1 MGNICAMALTEADVR
16 RHADAALARGRAA
29 LWPVTQAAIAA
40 GLAWYIAYDALGHPQ
55 PFFAPIAAAISL
67 SASVGRRWRNAA
79 QMVLGV
85 TLGIGVAEAVVA
97 VAGTGVFPI
106 AAVVLLAM
114 GLAAMLNSM
123 PMFVNQ
129 AGASAVLVV
138 ALRSGGVGGERLV
151 DALIGGA
158 SALLVSLVL
167 FPPRPRPLLASAI
180 RNALAGVARALAGA
194 AGALES
200 GQPKDA
206 EWMLATTQSVHAQ
219 LVSLTG
225 ARTTAADI
233 VQFAPL
239 RRRDRAQVAR
249 ADVRAAHVA
258 LLANTALTLVRLAA
272 TVLDDPE
279 DPPPAL
285 GESVAELAGATATLA
300 RGASLAER
308 EQVRDLVRSL
318 AEAGPPAYG
327 RPAVAAAGLQV
338 RAAATDLLRVIRD
351 QDEEFDERDMGERAR
366 DLAATSAAA
375 ARRARKLPDR
385 SRARARPSSR

>member
-1 MGNICAMALTEADVR
+1 V
-16 RHADAALARGRAA
+16 
-29 LWPVTQAAIAA
+29 
-40 GLAWYIAYDALGHPQ
+40 GLAWYLTFDVLGHAQ

-85 TLGIGVAEAVVA
+85 TLGIVVAEAVVA
-97 VAGTGVFPI
+97 IAGTGVFPI

-114 GLAAMLNSM
+114 GLAAMLNPM
-123 PMFVNQ
+123 PMFANQ

-138 ALRSGGVGGERLV
+138 ALRAGGVGSERLL
-151 DALIGGA
+151 DAVIGGA
-158 SALLVSLVL
+158 SALFVGQLL
-167 FPPRPRPLLASAI
+167 FPPRPRPLLAKAV

-194 AGALES
+194 LES
-200 GQPKDA
+200 RQPKDA

-219 LVSLTG
+219 LVALTG
-225 ARTTAADI
+225 ARATAADI
-233 VQFAPL
+233 VRFAPL
-239 RRRDRAQVAR
+239 RRRTRAQLAR

-258 LLANTALTLVRLAA
+258 LLANTALTHVRLAA

-285 GESVAELAGATATLA
+285 GEAVAELAAATGTLA
-300 RGASLAER
+300 RGASPAER
-308 EQVRDLVRSL
+308 EQVRALVREL

-327 RPAVAAAGLQV
+327 RPAVAATGLQV
-338 RAAATDLLRVIRD
+338 RAAATDLMRVIRD
-351 QDEEFDERDMGERAR
+351 QDDEFDERDMGERAR